1 MFGGKKVSQNGPP
14 LLVSGH
20 SQAGPRLSE
29 KMEAETVKSP
39 DKDFFGRRSQFA
51 LQTLFQFVGGAIGK
65 ASRGV
70 MSLGNKAGVIIE
82 LKSSGSKGLAL
93 MSGVD
98 GLTIKLRQ

>member
-1 MFGGKKVSQNGPP
+1 MIDVSQFSAFYTE
-14 LLVSGH
+14 V
-20 SQAGPRLSE
+20 R
-29 KMEAETVKSP
+29 
-39 DKDFFGRRSQFA
+39 
-51 LQTLFQFVGGAIGK
+51 VGGAIGA